1 MEKNHH
7 GTDLPYPIEEIEK
20 MAQDCGLTVDQVVS
34 TLYLKETAKVRRLTN
49 DELADALIWNVWV
62 DINPKK
68 CAWPRAYWFGI
79 RRQSPVATSA
89 APVLPWYER

>member
-7 GTDLPYPIEEIEK
+7 QNADLPYPIEEIEK
-20 MAQDCGLTVDQVVS
+20 MAADCGLTVDQVVS
-34 TLYLKETAKVRRLTN
+34 TLYLKETAKARRLSN

-68 CAWPRAYWFGI
+68 CAWPFALMDEAIGRL
-79 RRQSPVATSA
+79 RSA
-89 APVLPWYER
+89 K

>member
-1 MEKNHH
+1 MEKNHQNA
-7 GTDLPYPIEEIEK
+7 DLPYPIEEIEK
-20 MAQDCGLTVDQVVS
+20 MAADCGLTVDQVVS

-68 CAWPRAYWFGI
+68 CAWPFALMDEAISRL
-79 RRQSPVATSA
+79 RNQS
-89 APVLPWYER
+89 